1 MGARLL
7 NLPASFSGRS
17 AMFLESDFANYT
29 TAQDGFS
36 SVLSDSGTVAV
47 GDASGGKCVITPSDG
62 SVADNDE
69 GYIKSTNE
77 LFLFANNKPQ
87 VAEVLLQFTEA
98 NTDDANVAFG
108 FMNAVAANSILDDGA
123 GPAASFSG
131 AVIYKVD
138 GGTVWR
144 CRSSIGSSYTDSIST
159 STAGGS
165 IYQTLRIECIC
176 SNSIVE
182 VTYWI
187 GQVNQL
193 ASASTT
199 IPHTMLI
206 DSTTRKPIKHMFSV
220 TSATEMNLFAG
231 VKNGGANLETL
242 NLLRLCG
249 AQGY

>member
-1 MGARLL
+1 MGMKLL
-7 NLPASFSGRS
+7 SLPGSFTGRN

-36 SVLSDSGTVAV
+36 SVITDSGTVSV
-47 GDASGGKCVITPSDG
+47 GDASGGKLSIVPS
-62 SVADNDE
+62 SAADNDKS
-69 GYIKSTNE
+69 YIKSTNE

-87 VAEVLLQFTEA
+87 VAETHLQFTEA
-98 NTDDANVAFG
+98 NTDDANVMFG
-108 FMNAVAANSILDDGA
+108 FMNAVAANSILDNGA

-138 GGTVWR
+138 GGTVWK
-144 CRSSIGSSYTDSIST
+144 CASSIGTSNTVSTST
-159 STAGGS
+159 STAGGAL
-165 IYQTLRIECIC
+165 YQSLRIECVC
-176 SNSIVE
+176 LNSIVE

-187 GQVNQL
+187 ANIAAL
-193 ASASTT
+193 ASTSTT
-199 IPHTMLI
+199 IPSMPLI
-206 DSTTRKPIKHMFSV
+206 DSTTLKPIKHTFSV

-231 VKNGGANLETL
+231 VKNGAGNLETL